1 MESSQQQLES
11 ETTEFSKTVAVS
23 EPNTQSQLSVTGTD
37 EKWQRLGAQTST
49 FLADL
54 PDNLGRFVNQTK
66 QPLIS
71 IGLILAAF
79 ITLRVV
85 LAVIDVLNDIP
96 LLAPALK
103 LIGIG
108 YSFWFTNRYLLRA
121 STRQELSQLIQG
133 FLKR

>member
-1 MESSQQQLES
+1 M
-11 ETTEFSKTVAVS
+11 
-23 EPNTQSQLSVTGTD
+23 
-37 EKWQRLGAQTST
+37 
-49 FLADL
+49 
-54 PDNLGRFVNQTK
+54 
-66 QPLIS
+66 S